1 MKPRENTADTKLLA
15 AVKSRKAGLL
25 LALGLLVTVPY
36 FAIERHLLFTPA
48 LTPLTLIDRATP
60 FFPLAIWWY
69 LSLYLLLLLPLLL
82 VRDSV
87 HLGQMAFG
95 FGWIALASHVVFVLW
110 PTAIPALV
118 SASQVT
124 DPMLRI
130 VLAADTNGNAIPSLH
145 ASLAIYCALCCTR
158 LIESRKFRAGLWVW
172 ALLILAS
179 TLLAKRH
186 AFLDICA
193 GAALGWGVFVA
204 LFRKRREDSAE
215 SEALQATLRAR
226 EDMSRGFE
234 AQVARLAAQNWRKR
248 ALEFAVFIALA
259 VCGVGLTVTSWTN
272 SRWFLL
278 AAGIPITALA
288 LNAFVLLMH
297 DGMHSSLFLNRRW
310 NRIGS
315 VLLGATFFM
324 SYSAYRVLHT
334 RHHRFLGDSRDP
346 DDYQNYLPRP
356 RPLLWSLHFM
366 RLSVGPILYLVLI
379 PVLAL
384 KYATGEERRH
394 ILAEYLFLLAAY
406 SVLWRL
412 VPGALLLVGWL
423 VPLLIVATLT
433 AIRGFTQ
440 HGITDASDP
449 FIASRTI
456 LPNPVVGFF
465 LLHENYHLEHHLFP
479 EVPSYQLPCL
489 HQLIWPRLPRMVSG
503 RSYLGFLA
511 RFLRAT
517 LRLDETPIGLES
529 PAEKST

>member
-1 MKPRENTADTKLLA
+1 MKSRENTADTTMLA
-15 AVKSRKAGLL
+15 STKSRKAGYL

-36 FAIERHLLFTPA
+36 FAIEHHLLFTPA
-48 LTPLTLIDRATP
+48 LVPLTSIDRMLP
-60 FFPLAIWWY
+60 FFPLAIWWFV
-69 LSLYLLLLLPLLL
+69 SLYLLLLLPLLL

-87 HLGQMAFG
+87 NLRQMAFG

-118 SASQVT
+118 SASQVA

-130 VLAADTNGNAIPSLH
+130 VLAADTNGNAMPSLH
-145 ASLAIYCALCCTR
+145 ASLAVYCALCCTR
-158 LIESRKFRAGLWVW
+158 LVRNWKFRAALWVW
-172 ALLILAS
+172 VLLILVS

-193 GAALGWGVFVA
+193 GSALGWGVFAA
-204 LFRKRREDSAE
+204 LFRTRREE
-215 SEALQATLRAR
+215 SPECEALQATLRAR

-234 AQVARLAAQNWRKR
+234 VEVERLAAQDWRKR

-259 VCGVGLTVTSWTN
+259 VWGVWLTATSWTN

-278 AAGIPITALA
+278 AAGIPVTALA

-297 DGMHSSLFLNRRW
+297 DGMHSSLFPNRRW

-324 SYSAYRVLHT
+324 SYSAYRVLHA

-346 DDYQNYLPRP
+346 DDYRNYLPRP
-356 RPLLWSLHFM
+356 RVLLWSLHFM
-366 RLSVGPILYLVLI
+366 RLSVGPLLYLALI

-384 KYATGEERRH
+384 KHGTGEERRH

-406 SVLWRL
+406 SVLLRF
-412 VPGALLLVGWL
+412 VPGALLLIAWL
-423 VPLLIVATLT
+423 VPLLMVAAFT

-449 FIASRTI
+449 YIASRTI
-456 LPNPVVGFF
+456 LPNPLVGFF

-479 EVPSYQLPCL
+479 EVPSYHLPRL
-489 HQLIWPRLPRMVSG
+489 HRLIWPRLPRVVSG

-517 LRLDETPIGLES
+517 PRLDETPIGLQS